1 MTRDSNDAPPG
12 ERDSGPTLADDV
24 LLAPLR
30 ETDDPVLTTG
40 EVSDTVPFGRRS
52 TAEGLERLAGEGVV
66 ERKSVG
72 DGAVWWLPGH
82 TDTNERRGPMPGATR
97 EYDGGLSTR
106 LENAI
111 STLSVPDERE
121 RGAVYAACY
130 FLSEYGPANPETLRA
145 EVYAN
150 YPAGHDDAESWW
162 TEAIRPALAAL
173 DEVERDGDEWRI
185 APVDE

>member
-1 MTRDSNDAPPG
+1 MTSDANDAPPG
-12 ERDSGPTLADDV
+12 ERGGGPTLADDA

-40 EVSDTVPFGRRS
+40 EVSDTVPFGRRA
-52 TAEGLERLAGEGVV
+52 TAEGLERLASEGVV

-97 EYDGGLSTR
+97 EYDGGLSTG

-121 RGAVYAACY
+121 RGAVYATCY
-130 FLSEYGPANPETLRA
+130 FLAEYGPAAPEKLRA
-145 EVYAN
+145 EVYPN
-150 YPAGHDDAESWW
+150 YPAGHDDAASWW
-162 TEAIRPALAAL
+162 TETIRPAIGAL
-173 DEVERDGDEWRI
+173 DGVERDGDAWRV
-185 APVDE
+185 AADEE